1 MSAERILVV
10 GAGPVGLT
18 LACEL
23 ARRGTSFRLID
34 RAPAPTEQSRAI
46 VVHARSLEM
55 LDTMG
60 AVDAVIAA
68 AARID
73 RVFAHTGADELARIE
88 LGDVE
93 SPYPFTASLAQTETE
108 RVLRERLAGLG
119 GAVDRPVELVGL
131 DQDER
136 GVTVRLGDGDERF
149 GWVVGCDGAHS
160 GVRAALDTK
169 LEGSFKGERFLL
181 ADVEADYTQDR
192 TGLHI
197 YFDPGGPFMLFPMPG
212 SRIRIIAQLD
222 ENALTDTEPTVDDVQ
237 AMADARG
244 EGVRITGSHWIAI
257 FEIHHGQVAAYRHGR
272 VFLAGDAAHIHSPA
286 GGQGMNTGM
295 QDAFNL
301 AWKLD
306 LAARGRATEALLDS
320 YHAERHPVA
329 ARVIKGSTALTRAA
343 TVRNPVAQELRN
355 HAAGLVSH
363 IGPIHRRAAAETEE
377 TSIAYTD
384 SPIVA
389 NAGRRNPRRAP
400 GAGDHAP
407 SVLGLHERLRGTN
420 HVALALGGPSAAA
433 AADELAASFPGVVD
447 PLAVGEAEVAERY
460 GATGQDSL
468 FVIRPDG
475 YIAFRSAPADV
486 EAARA
491 CLTRVLT
498 RT

>member
-1 MSAERILVV
+1 MSSERVLVV

-23 ARRGTSFRLID
+23 ARRGTPFRLID
-34 RAPAPTEQSRAI
+34 RAPAPTDQSRAI

-68 AARID
+68 AARMD
-73 RVFAHTGADELARIE
+73 RIFAHAGGDELARIE
-88 LGDVE
+88 LGDVD

-108 RVLRERLAGLG
+108 RVLRERLTALG
-119 GAVDRPVELVGL
+119 GAVERPVELTGL
-131 DQDER
+131 DQDES
-136 GVTVRLGDGDERF
+136 GVTARLGDGDERY
-149 GWVVGCDGAHS
+149 GWVVGCDGARS

-169 LEGSFKGERFLL
+169 LVGSFKGERFLL

-192 TGLHI
+192 SGLHI
-197 YFDPGGPFMLFPMPG
+197 YFDPAGPFMLFPMPG
-212 SRIRIIAQLD
+212 SRIRIIAQLA
-222 ENALTDTEPTVDDVQ
+222 ENALTDAEPAVDDVQ

-244 EGVRITGSHWIAI
+244 EGIRVSGAHWIAV
-257 FEIHHGQVAAYRHGR
+257 FEVHHGQVEAYRHGR

-320 YHAERHPVA
+320 YDAERHPVA
-329 ARVIKGSTALTRAA
+329 ARVIKGSTALTRAG

-377 TSIAYTD
+377 TSIAYPD

-389 NAGRRNPRRAP
+389 NAGRRTPRGAP

-407 SVLGLHERLRGTN
+407 SVLGLHERMRGTS
-420 HVALALGGPSAAA
+420 HVALALGGPAAA
-433 AADELAASFPGVVD
+433 TAANELAAAFPGLVE
-447 PLAVGEAEVAERY
+447 PLALDEPAVAERY
-460 GATGQDSL
+460 GVEGQDAL

-475 YIAFRSAPADV
+475 YLAFRSAPADV

-491 CLTRVLT
+491 CLERVLT
-498 RT
+498 PA